1 MFNSAKDNSMLP
13 MLPPFAY
20 FLNLLTQLYNWEGY
34 GPVLQHVHGTY
45 ILLHVKIVGSI
56 FCRKEKYVTEYFV
69 DMFKMCGELVFYLS
83 EDP

>member
-1 MFNSAKDNSMLP
+1 
-13 MLPPFAY
+13 
-20 FLNLLTQLYNWEGY
+20 
-34 GPVLQHVHGTY
+34 LQHVHGTY